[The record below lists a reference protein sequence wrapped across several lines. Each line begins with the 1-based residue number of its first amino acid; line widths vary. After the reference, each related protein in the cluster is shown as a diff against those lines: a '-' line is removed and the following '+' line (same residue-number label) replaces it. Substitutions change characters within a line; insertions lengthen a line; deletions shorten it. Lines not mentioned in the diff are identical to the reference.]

1 MDSGRVPFTF
11 IGSGVVFSMGLMSLI
26 GFKVT
31 LLTGLIPSLLIV
43 IGVPNSV
50 YLLNKYHIE
59 FRKHGNKVKALT
71 VIIEKV
77 GYAMFFTNL
86 TTAVG
91 FGVFY
96 FYQGANAY

>member
-1 MDSGRVPFTF
+1 M
-11 IGSGVVFSMGLMSLI
+11 
-26 GFKVT
+26 
-31 LLTGLIPSLLIV
+31 
-43 IGVPNSV
+43 PNSV

-96 FYQGANAY
+96 FTRVQMLTEFGLITFISIVMTFLISIIIMPVISAFS